1 MLTQVSDFRLLK
13 VQLCLY
19 DLAKTKGLSWVW
31 RLMPV
36 IPALRKLRQEDL
48 DFEAG
53 LGCLVRLCLKT
64 MTTTTS
70 KQISSFRPEMGR
82 WTCLEDS
89 CLSFLIVNVKL

>member
-1 MLTQVSDFRLLK
+1 MLAQVSNFRLLK

-53 LGCLVRLCLKT
+53 LGCLVRL
-64 MTTTTS
+64 S
-70 KQISSFRPEMGR
+70 QNNDNNG
-82 WTCLEDS
+82 LETD
-89 CLSFLIVNVKL
+89 LIF